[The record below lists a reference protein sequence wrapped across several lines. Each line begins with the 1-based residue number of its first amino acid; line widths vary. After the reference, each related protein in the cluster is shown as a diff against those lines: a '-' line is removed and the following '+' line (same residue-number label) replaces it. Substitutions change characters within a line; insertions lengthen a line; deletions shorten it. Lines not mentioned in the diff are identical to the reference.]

1 MVISTIALTLSFCVW
16 YLWATIAAQLNGAG
30 FNFTTDQLFT
40 LAALPGLVGAT
51 LRFVYTYMPALI
63 GGKNW
68 TFISTLIL
76 LVPVVWLG
84 FAVQDTTTSYM
95 TFMIFNCPYRFSGRQ
110 LLVLHGV
117 HWQLLP

>member
-1 MVISTIALTLSFCVW
+1 MVLMGNHCSATQMAQALT
-16 YLWATIAAQLNGAG
+16 
-30 FNFTTDQLFT
+30 FTTDQLFT

-84 FAVQDTTTSYM
+84 FCRSRYNNFLYD
-95 TFMIFNCPYRFSGRQ
+95 IHDFNCPHRFSGWQ